1 MGEERKIVLNLL
13 SEGKITVEEAE
24 QLLAAL
30 EGEVESVDE
39 ADSVRVETISEG
51 DLHGRLSKVFAEM
64 VEAGQ
69 ELPGRLS
76 RAVESAFGGFGWSFR
91 GVRGEKSF
99 EEEIC
104 GQEINAIDFAA
115 NNGSIKLA
123 VWEKPGFRVVVRATV
138 VDADS
143 RDEADRRLESVARL
157 VVNDGKVSIDCE
169 DKSILDSMSIEAY
182 FPKDRKYDV
191 FAHTR
196 NGSITLDRLNGG
208 HVEVCSSNG
217 RIALDSIKVSTL
229 AAETANGAV
238 TASGHLGDGSI
249 ETSNGSVTAALA
261 YESGGH
267 LNVRTSNGSI
277 RIKVLNSSDVSYE
290 VNAET
295 KNGATRVLDEGAA
308 IRSERRSTGGQVK
321 KITVSAGDSALDDSA
336 KVTVDARAMNGSITV
351 ESCR

>member
-104 GQEINAIDFAA
+104 GPEINAIDFAA

-123 VWEKPGFRVVVRATV
+123 V
-138 VDADS
+138 
-143 RDEADRRLESVARL
+143 
-157 VVNDGKVSIDCE
+157 
-169 DKSILDSMSIEAY
+169 
-182 FPKDRKYDV
+182 
-191 FAHTR
+191 
-196 NGSITLDRLNGG
+196 
-208 HVEVCSSNG
+208 
-217 RIALDSIKVSTL
+217 
-229 AAETANGAV
+229 
-238 TASGHLGDGSI
+238 
-249 ETSNGSVTAALA
+249 
-261 YESGGH
+261 
-267 LNVRTSNGSI
+267 
-277 RIKVLNSSDVSYE
+277 
-290 VNAET
+290 
-295 KNGATRVLDEGAA
+295 
-308 IRSERRSTGGQVK
+308 
-321 KITVSAGDSALDDSA
+321 
-336 KVTVDARAMNGSITV
+336 
-351 ESCR
+351 